1 MKLENMKN
9 SIPETPDFI
18 HEMIQNEVKKQ
29 LQNVKVVNIQKRRV
43 KKWTVMKASTAIAVF
58 LLAAST
64 IVYAGVRLYHIFI

>member
-29 LQNVKVVNIQKRRV
+29 LQNVKVVNI
-43 KKWTVMKASTAIAVF
+43 
-58 LLAAST
+58 
-64 IVYAGVRLYHIFI
+64 